1 MMMTKSPPSRCG
13 AKVGLCLP
21 RSNAAAWVASRPR
34 TTSVASM
41 TYQARS
47 ISPALGLYV
56 RTVLRP
62 SFWLRVRLVV
72 PSIPTHRDERIPGL
86 PNRWSVVGVDRA
98 RGGEWED
105 PTGSTEQQQHVT
117 VLLDPARGQTRKGA
131 PRLRKQLYC
140 SRSDPA
146 GFGAERTPAAMIL
159 RVQCRTADGLPL
171 PQRRCRTAGELLH
184 CW

>member
-1 MMMTKSPPSRCG
+1 MMMTKSPPSRGG

-72 PSIPTHRDERIPGL
+72 PSIPTHRDEHIPGP
-86 PNRWSVVGVDRA
+86 PNRWSVVSVDRA
-98 RGGEWED
+98 RGGEWEA
-105 PTGSTEQQQHVT
+105 PTGSADAQQHVT
-117 VLLDPARGQTRKGA
+117 VLRDPARGQRRKGA
-131 PRLRKQLYC
+131 PRLRRQRYC
-140 SRSDPA
+140 SRSAPA
-146 GFGAERTPAAMIL
+146 GFVAEDRKSTRLNYSHVAISYD
-159 RVQCRTADGLPL
+159 VFCFNNITD
-171 PQRRCRTAGELLH
+171 T
-184 CW
+184 

>member
-47 ISPALGLYV
+47 ISSALGLYV

-62 SFWLRVRLVV
+62 SFWFRVRLVV
-72 PSIPTHRDERIPGL
+72 PSIPTHRDERIRGL
-86 PNRWSVVGVDRA
+86 PNRCSVVGDERA
-98 RGGEWED
+98 RGGVWED
-105 PTGSTEQQQHVT
+105 TMGGTYAQTHV
-117 VLLDPARGQTRKGA
+117 
-131 PRLRKQLYC
+131 
-140 SRSDPA
+140 
-146 GFGAERTPAAMIL
+146 
-159 RVQCRTADGLPL
+159 
-171 PQRRCRTAGELLH
+171 
-184 CW
+184 